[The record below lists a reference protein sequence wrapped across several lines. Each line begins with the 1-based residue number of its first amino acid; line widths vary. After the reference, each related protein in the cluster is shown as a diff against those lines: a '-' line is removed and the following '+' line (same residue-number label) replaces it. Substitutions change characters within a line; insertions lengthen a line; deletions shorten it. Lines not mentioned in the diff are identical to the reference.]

1 VKGSDEELQSDMD
14 TSTRKF
20 EVICAK
26 LEEPLKLDVPV
37 NIVATKDL
45 DVSHRG
51 GTCDVMKIT
60 ENIDASH
67 KQGGSEFTKEGEKK
81 SDVKDKFVSVA
92 PRKEEIA
99 ESGVKLNEPNE
110 E

>member
-1 VKGSDEELQSDMD
+1 MAYDILLYQVKGSDEELQSDMD

-20 EVICAK
+20 EVICAE

-51 GTCDVMKIT
+51 GTCDVMKISQI
-60 ENIDASH
+60 N
-67 KQGGSEFTKEGEKK
+67 TKIPEYE
-81 SDVKDKFVSVA
+81 VSAKA
-92 PRKEEIA
+92 PQ
-99 ESGVKLNEPNE
+99 N
-110 E
+110 